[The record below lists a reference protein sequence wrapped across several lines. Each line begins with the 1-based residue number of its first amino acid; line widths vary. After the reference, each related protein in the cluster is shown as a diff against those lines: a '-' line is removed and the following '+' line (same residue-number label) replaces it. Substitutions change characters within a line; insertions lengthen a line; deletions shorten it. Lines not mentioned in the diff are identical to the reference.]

1 MLAPITEIF
10 CDIDDF
16 CNTWFVAHSQRILPN
31 PKRIRYKEC
40 RMATSELMT
49 ILILF
54 HLSHYRTLKDFY
66 QCCVQPDMKSY
77 FPKQVSYN
85 RFVELISTCFLP
97 LTAYLMTRLGKPTG
111 LYYIDSSALKV
122 CHNRRINRHR
132 VFDGIATRGKT
143 SVDWFFGFKLH
154 LVVNHVGELV
164 NFCVT
169 RGHVADSQPMEQLF
183 RDLQGLAAGDKGY
196 ISKDKADRL
205 EQKGLRLL
213 TRVRRNMKEKV
224 MTGFEKC
231 LLAQRSIIET
241 IIDQL
246 KALCQIEHSRHRK
259 PDNFLVNLVSGL
271 MAYMLRPRKPAIR
284 MPRKFSKMAFLM
296 SS

>member
-16 CNTWFVAHSQRILPN
+16 CKTWFTAHSQRVLPN
-31 PKRIRYKEC
+31 PKRIRHKEC
-40 RMATSELMT
+40 RMAASELIT
-49 ILILF
+49 IVVLF
-54 HLSHYRTLKDFY
+54 HLSHYRTFKDFY
-66 QCCVQPDMKSY
+66 VQCVQENMKAY
-77 FPKQVSYN
+77 FPKLVSYN
-85 RFVELISTCFLP
+85 RFVEIISTCFVP
-97 LTAYLMTRLGKPTG
+97 LTAYLMARLGKPTG

-122 CHNRRINRHR
+122 CHNRRIKRHR
-132 VFDGIATRGKT
+132 VFDGVATRGKT

-154 LVVNHVGELV
+154 IVVNHLGELV

-169 RGHVADSQPMEQLF
+169 RGHVADSQPLEQLCQG
-183 RDLQGLAAGDKGY
+183 LQGLAAGDKGY
-196 ISKDKADRL
+196 ISTEKADRL
-205 EQKGLRLL
+205 EKKGLRLL

-224 MTGFEKC
+224 MTGFEKFF
-231 LLAQRSIIET
+231 LSQRAIIET

-271 MAYMLRPRKPAIR
+271 IAYMLRPRKPAIQ
-284 MPRKFSKMAFLM
+284 MPRKLENMALLM